1 MVPSFLGDQQI
12 KMAKRRRAG
21 RGESLFS
28 QQAVVSRLASK
39 STEVN
44 NIKII
49 ANREAALQLEISDI
63 SKGIQG
69 LGEEEV
75 VFILS
80 CKLTLKG
87 LMTLIKAI
95 KHVPAPY
102 NQVGHK
108 DFGSLRLYVI
118 HKLMEKTGLALLKA
132 DLEVYVQLVETY
144 CGSLV
149 AAETDRYFNESLWS
163 LTEEED
169 FYFNSFMCCP
179 VKECLSC
186 GLSLSLSNKPS
197 KATVFTL
204 DGPTPST
211 KLVLRCR
218 ECDMAYGIRSY
229 KDRAGEH
236 LYDKSLGVKVIE
248 VSNVTY
254 IDQVL
259 YEWIPSFG

>member
-1 MVPSFLGDQQI
+1 
-12 KMAKRRRAG
+12 MAKRRRAG

-49 ANREAALQLEISDI
+49 TSREAALQLEISDI

-102 NQVGHK
+102 NV
-108 DFGSLRLYVI
+108 V
-118 HKLMEKTGLALLKA
+118 
-132 DLEVYVQLVETY
+132 
-144 CGSLV
+144 CGC
-149 AAETDRYFNESLWS
+149 T
-163 LTEEED
+163 
-169 FYFNSFMCCP
+169 
-179 VKECLSC
+179 LST
-186 GLSLSLSNKPS
+186 N
-197 KATVFTL
+197 
-204 DGPTPST
+204 
-211 KLVLRCR
+211 
-218 ECDMAYGIRSY
+218 
-229 KDRAGEH
+229 
-236 LYDKSLGVKVIE
+236 
-248 VSNVTY
+248 
-254 IDQVL
+254 
-259 YEWIPSFG
+259 

>member
-1 MVPSFLGDQQI
+1 
-12 KMAKRRRAG
+12 MAKRRRAG

-118 HKLMEKTGLALLKA
+118 HKLMEKTGLALVKT

-149 AAETDRYFNESLWS
+149 AAETDRHFNESLWS